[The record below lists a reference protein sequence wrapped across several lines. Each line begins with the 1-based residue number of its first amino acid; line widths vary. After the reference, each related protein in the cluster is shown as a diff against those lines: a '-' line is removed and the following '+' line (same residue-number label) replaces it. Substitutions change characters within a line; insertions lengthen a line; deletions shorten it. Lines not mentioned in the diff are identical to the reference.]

1 MTKPCILVVDD
12 EPNGRRMLEILLSRL
27 GCEVLSAGDGKSAL
41 KQIGEYAIDLIVTD
55 INMPELD
62 GLSLLSTLK
71 AMGNPTPVIVVT
83 AYGTD
88 DSAVAALNQGA
99 FDYLVRPLCLNQ
111 VESVVR
117 RALERQ

>member
-27 GCEVLSAGDGKSAL
+27 GCEVLSAADGKSAL
-41 KQIGEYAIDLIVTD
+41 KQLGERAIDLIITD

-62 GLSLLSTLK
+62 GLSLLAALK
-71 AMGNPTPVIVVT
+71 AKGIATPVILVT

-88 DSAVAALNQGA
+88 ESAVTALNQGA
-99 FDYLVRPLCLNQ
+99 FDYLVRPLCLDR

-117 RALERQ
+117 KALESQ